1 MITLVAI
8 PISFILLTYA
18 AKHRMELPVK
28 TKNYP
33 DVDLSEVKVSIQLC
47 TYNEEDFVLQTI
59 YSILDQ
65 PLFNEYRKNIEFV
78 LIDSYSTD
86 NTVELARPYVD
97 RIIYAPRGI
106 FTSRNLGAKQ
116 TDADIIVGIDAAEIY
131 PEGWLNLLLRH
142 FSDPNVVAVTGAKI
156 SAHINIFHLIGNIW
170 FSDILTNHIWGDNYA
185 VRRNIFLLSGG
196 WREDINQFSFKETFK
211 EEYDFFNRLKQYG
224 KVVKDLEA
232 VAYDIRTRF
241 ACTFNPEE
249 LKVYCEQIR
258 RGERF

>member
-8 PISFILLTYA
+8 PFSFILLTYA
-18 AKHRMELPVK
+18 AKHRMEIKLK

-47 TYNEEDFVLQTI
+47 TYNEEDFILQTI

-86 NTVELARPYVD
+86 NTVDLARPYVD

-131 PEGWLNLLLRH
+131 PEGWLNLL
-142 FSDPNVVAVTGAKI
+142 
-156 SAHINIFHLIGNIW
+156 
-170 FSDILTNHIWGDNYA
+170 
-185 VRRNIFLLSGG
+185 
-196 WREDINQFSFKETFK
+196 
-211 EEYDFFNRLKQYG
+211 
-224 KVVKDLEA
+224 
-232 VAYDIRTRF
+232 
-241 ACTFNPEE
+241 
-249 LKVYCEQIR
+249 
-258 RGERF
+258 